1 MLVKEFCGLLYKST
15 RGNYRPVSPA
25 EAITMGIAPDGG
37 LFVPDRQPAILPEQL
52 MQISNMAYSRKSAF
66 ILKPFLT
73 DFAPEEIEECT
84 SKAYNREKFDAAEIT
99 PLIELERQIHVLEL
113 WHGPTYAF
121 KDMAL
126 QILPHLLLKSAAKTG
141 ENAEIVILV
150 ATSGDTGKAALEG
163 FRDVPKTKI
172 IVFFP
177 AEGVSEIQKRQMITQ
192 TGNNVRVIAVQGNFD
207 DAQNG
212 VKSLFSDKK
221 LQKELGRFGYKFSS
235 ANSINW
241 GRLVPQIVYYFS
253 AYSDLLAKG
262 KIVPGEKINFVV
274 PTGNFGNILAAFY
287 AWQMGLPVHRLICAA
302 NANNVLSDFIRTG
315 VYNRNRPFY
324 KTISPSMDILISSN
338 LERLLYELNGHNPG
352 KVKKWMENLKENGE
366 YAVDQETHGRIKEIL
381 WSEQA
386 TDAETLETIKDIYRR
401 YRYVVDTHTAVAI
414 NVLRKYLQAT
424 ADARKNVV
432 ISTASPFKFNA
443 SVARAIFGEKAIR
456 NKSEFTLLEMLSQAS
471 GMIIPEGLRNLD
483 KRPVLHTTV
492 ITKEEMA
499 NNVKEILIP
508 SDS

>member
-1 MLVKEFCGLLYKST
+1 
-15 RGNYRPVSPA
+15 
-25 EAITMGIAPDGG
+25 MGIAPDGG
-37 LFVPDRQPAILPEQL
+37 LFVPDGQPAILPEQL
-52 MQISNMAYSRKSAF
+52 IQLSGMPYTRRASL
-66 ILKPFLT
+66 ILQPFLT
-73 DFAPEEIEECT
+73 GFTAEEIEECV
-84 SKAYNREKFDAAEIT
+84 SKAYSREKFDTAEIA
-99 PLIELERQIHVLEL
+99 PLIKLDRQTYLLEL

-141 ENAEIVILV
+141 ENAGIVILV

-163 FRDVPKTKI
+163 FKDVPKTKI
-172 IVFFP
+172 IVFYP
-177 AEGVSEIQKRQMITQ
+177 AEGVSEMQKRQMITQ
-192 TGNNVRVIAVQGNFD
+192 TGANVRVIAVKGNFD

-212 VKSLFSDKK
+212 VKSLFSDKQ
-221 LQKELGRFGYKFSS
+221 LQEELDRFGYKFSS

-241 GRLVPQIVYYFS
+241 GRLAPQIVYYFS
-253 AYSDLLAKG
+253 AYADLLAKG
-262 KIVPGEKINFVV
+262 EIVPGEKINFVV

-287 AWQMGLPVHRLICAA
+287 ARQMGLPVHRLICAA
-302 NANNVLSDFIRTG
+302 NANNVLADFIRTG

-338 LERLLYELNGHNPG
+338 LERLLYELNGHDQERI
-352 KVKKWMENLKENGE
+352 KEWMAGLKENGE
-366 YAVDQETHGRIKEIL
+366 YAIDKEAHSRIKEIF

-386 TDAETLETIKDIYRR
+386 TDVETLETIKDIYRR

-443 SVARAIFGEKAIR
+443 SVAGAILGEEAVK
-456 NKSEFTLLEMLSQAS
+456 NKSEFIILEMLSQAS
-471 GMIIPEGLRNLD
+471 GMAIPEGLRNLD

-499 NNVKEILIP
+499 GAVKETLTA
-508 SDS
+508 SAS